1 MTDDTSH
8 QAPGKRETIVRS
20 DGQKKT
26 IQRWHLSMNISEVY
40 ELFKMEY
47 PNAAVG
53 KSKFASLRPEHYF
66 NQVRYLEMFVF
77 VKSMKT
83 SV

>member
-8 QAPGKRETIVRS
+8 QAPGKRETVVRS

-47 PNAAVG
+47 PNATVL
-53 KSKFASLRPEHYF
+53 K
-66 NQVRYLEMFVF
+66 VWIC
-77 VKSMKT
+77 
-83 SV
+83 

>member
-47 PNAAVG
+47 PNATVL
-53 KSKFASLRPEHYF
+53 K
-66 NQVRYLEMFVF
+66 VWIC
-77 VKSMKT
+77 
-83 SV
+83 